1 MQYRSQNGGTLL
13 SVEEHVG
20 GGSWRNV
27 TSYNAQPLARDMLS
41 ATTTATAAE
50 RLLASCLTVIVGEI
64 KPFSPTKTWFCALL
78 SLGLC
83 LVQSTLEILQAQ

>member
-50 RLLASCLTVIVGEI
+50 RLLAPCLTVIVVGEI
-64 KPFSPTKTWFCALL
+64 KPFPLA
-78 SLGLC
+78 
-83 LVQSTLEILQAQ
+83 

>member
-1 MQYRSQNGGTLL
+1 M
-13 SVEEHVG
+13 EEPVG

-50 RLLASCLTVIVGEI
+50 RLPAPCLTVIVVGEI
-64 KPFSPTKTWFCALL
+64 KPFSPGF
-78 SLGLC
+78 
-83 LVQSTLEILQAQ
+83 AQF

>member
-1 MQYRSQNGGTLL
+1 MKGFLIARYCEKSMQYRSQNGGTLL

-50 RLLASCLTVIVGEI
+50 RLPAPC
-64 KPFSPTKTWFCALL
+64 
-78 SLGLC
+78 
-83 LVQSTLEILQAQ
+83 

>member
-50 RLLASCLTVIVGEI
+50 RLLSPGSMLTVIVVGEI
-64 KPFSPTKTWFCALL
+64 KPFGPTKTWFCALWA
-78 SLGLC
+78 C
-83 LVQSTLEILQAQ
+83 V

>member
-1 MQYRSQNGGTLL
+1 M
-13 SVEEHVG
+13 EEHVG

-50 RLLASCLTVIVGEI
+50 RLLAPC
-64 KPFSPTKTWFCALL
+64 
-78 SLGLC
+78 
-83 LVQSTLEILQAQ
+83 